1 MTDTYE
7 IGLSDADGMVVIS
20 PQMALTVI
28 KKAQS
33 CKKEKLAIP
42 AKQILPQGYVLYLSR
57 VLFANGKADGTL
69 KATYQVIAEQL
80 GMLYIGQEKCFKEV
94 RAERRGGSVWFVLR
108 GGLVGRCAND

>member
-7 IGLSDADGMVVIS
+7 IGLSDAYGMVVIS

-57 VLFANGKADGTL
+57 VLL

-108 GGLVGRCAND
+108 GGLVGRCANE